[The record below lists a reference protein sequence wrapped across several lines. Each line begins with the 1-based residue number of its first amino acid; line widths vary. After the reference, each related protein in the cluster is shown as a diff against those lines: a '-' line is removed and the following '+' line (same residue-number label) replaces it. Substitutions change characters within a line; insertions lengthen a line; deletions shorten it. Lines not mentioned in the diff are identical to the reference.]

1 MSAASTV
8 SADGSV
14 VVGRSLI
21 TSAPGSERAFRW
33 TTQQRRMEDIREV
46 FLARG
51 VTSVQDW
58 ILQSAVDVSA
68 DGRVIVGVGRNP
80 SRQFEAWLA
89 VLP

>member
-1 MSAASTV
+1 
-8 SADGSV
+8 
-14 VVGRSLI
+14 
-21 TSAPGSERAFRW
+21 
-33 TTQQRRMEDIREV
+33 MEDIREV
-46 FLARG
+46 PFARG

-58 ILQSAVDVSA
+58 ILPSAVDVSA

>member
-1 MSAASTV
+1 MSAASAV

-21 TSAPGSERAFRW
+21 TSATGSERAFRW

-46 FLARG
+46 LLARG

-58 ILQSAVDVSA
+58 ILHK
-68 DGRVIVGVGRNP
+68 RR
-80 SRQFEAWLA
+80 
-89 VLP
+89 